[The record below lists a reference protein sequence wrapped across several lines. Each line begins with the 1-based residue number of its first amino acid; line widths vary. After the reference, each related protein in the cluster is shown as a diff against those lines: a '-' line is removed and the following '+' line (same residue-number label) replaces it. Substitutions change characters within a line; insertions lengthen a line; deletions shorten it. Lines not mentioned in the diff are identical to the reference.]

1 MAKCGIY
8 KIENLTTHEIYVG
21 QSVNLENRKR
31 RHKNAPNDEKHQE
44 RLYQDMREQGIDNFS
59 FEILEYCSRRQ
70 LNAREKYWVA
80 YYNAYENGYNNT
92 PGGDARTKWKHG
104 NKLTK
109 KQVKE
114 IQELLATTS
123 RGNLDIAN
131 EYSVSENIV
140 SGINT
145 GYYWFTDKIT
155 YPIRPRTVSTTRQA
169 VQRKHKKALFAGEE
183 PKVVRE
189 VYAKEEHFCS
199 KCGTKLAG
207 KTKTGLCHK
216 CACETHRVVE
226 RPSAEELF
234 QLLKDNNG
242 NFSLIA
248 RMYGITDNNIRKW
261 CKSYGIPFHS
271 KDYQEP
277 KEEKLKQLPTQP
289 KPVAKLD
296 LVTDEV
302 LEVYPSIEEA
312 QRVNHIF
319 HIGQVCSRQR
329 SSAGGFRWRYI
340 DEIPS

>member
-21 QSVNLENRKR
+21 QSVNLDNRKR

-80 YYNAYENGYNNT
+80 YYDAYENGYNSSS
-92 PGGDARTKWKHG
+92 GGDARKKWRHG

-114 IQELLATTS
+114 IQEILATTS

-131 EYSVSENIV
+131 EYGVSENIV

-145 GYYWFTDKIT
+145 GYYWFSDKLT
-155 YPIRPRTVSTTRQA
+155 YPIRPRAVSAIRQA
-169 VQRKHKKALFAGEE
+169 VQHRRKKVTFAGETPE
-183 PKVVRE
+183 VVRE
-189 VYAKEEHFCS
+189 VYVKEEHFCS
-199 KCGTKLAG
+199 KCGAKLAN

-216 CACETHRVVE
+216 CACEKRRAVE
-226 RPSAEELF
+226 RPSADELY

-242 NFSLIA
+242 NFTLVGNLYKMDGNA
-248 RMYGITDNNIRKW
+248 IRKW
-261 CKSYGIPFHS
+261 CISYGIPFHS
-271 KDYQEP
+271 KDYRPP
-277 KEEKLKQLPTQP
+277 KEEKIKQPNPALP

-296 LVTDEV
+296 LNTGEV
-302 LEVYPSIEEA
+302 LETYSSIEEA
-312 QRVNHIF
+312 QKINHVF
-319 HIGQVCSRQR
+319 HVGRVCSGERY
-329 SSAGGFRWRYI
+329 SSGGFGWKFI
-340 DEIPS
+340 

>member
-21 QSVNLENRKR
+21 QSVNLDNRKR
-31 RHKNAPNDEKHQE
+31 RHKNAPNDEKRQE

-80 YYNAYENGYNNT
+80 YYDAYEHGYNST

-114 IQELLATTS
+114 IQEILATTS

-131 EYSVSENIV
+131 EYGVSENVV

-145 GYYWFTDKIT
+145 GYYWFNDKIT
-155 YPIRPRTVSTTRQA
+155 YPIRPRAVSAKRQA
-169 VQRKHKKALFAGEE
+169 VQHRRKKVIFAGEAPE
-183 PKVVRE
+183 VVRE
-189 VYAKEEHFCS
+189 VYVKEEHFCS
-199 KCGTKLAG
+199 KCGAKLAS

-216 CACETHRVVE
+216 CACETRRVVE
-226 RPSAEELF
+226 RPSAEELY
-234 QLLKDNNG
+234 QLLKDNKG
-242 NFSLIA
+242 NFSFVSK
-248 RMYGITDNNIRKW
+248 MFGMSDNAVKKW
-261 CKSYGIPFHS
+261 CKTYGIPSHS
-271 KDYQEP
+271 RDYWEP
-277 KEEKLKQLPTQP
+277 KEEKEKSNSSQP

-296 LVTDEV
+296 LITDEV
-302 LEVYPSIEEA
+302 LEIYPSIEEA

-329 SSAGGFRWRYI
+329 GSAGGFRWRYI
-340 DEIPS
+340 DEITP

>member
-1 MAKCGIY
+1 
-8 KIENLTTHEIYVG
+8 
-21 QSVNLENRKR
+21 
-31 RHKNAPNDEKHQE
+31 
-44 RLYQDMREQGIDNFS
+44 MREQGIDNFS

-131 EYSVSENIV
+131 EYNVSENVI

-145 GYYWFTDKIT
+145 GYYWFNDKIT
-155 YPIRPRTVSTTRQA
+155 YPIRPRVNSAKRQA
-169 VQRKHKKALFAGEE
+169 VQRRCKKVIFVGEAPE
-183 PKVVRE
+183 VVRE
-189 VYAKEEHFCS
+189 VCVKEEYFCS

-207 KTKTGLCHK
+207 KSKTGLCHK
-216 CACETHRVVE
+216 CACEMHRVVE
-226 RPSAEELF
+226 RPSAEELY

-242 NFSLIA
+242 NFSAVSKMFGMSDTAIK
-248 RMYGITDNNIRKW
+248 KW
-261 CKSYGIPFHS
+261 CKSYGIPSHS
-271 KDYQEP
+271 RDYWEAQAK
-277 KEEKLKQLPTQP
+277 KEKSNTSLP

-296 LVTDEV
+296 LNTGEI
-302 LEVYPSIEEA
+302 LETYSSIEEA
-312 QRVNHIF
+312 QRVNHVF
-319 HIGQVCSRQR
+319 HVGRVCSGERH
-329 SSAGGFRWRYI
+329 SSGGFGWKFL
-340 DEIPS
+340 EIPS